1 MKTQEL
7 AEAPTLLVEYVRGLN
22 DQPLVLTLNGQP
34 LCLLLPVEGSDLE
47 TVSLSMNPKFLAII
61 ERSRIRQAV
70 EGGISSEEMRERL
83 GLKPKVDGKEKARA
97 RKPKAKR

>member
-1 MKTQEL
+1 MKTQEI
-7 AEAPTLLVEYVRGLN
+7 AEAPALLAEYVRGLN
-22 DQPLVLTLNGQP
+22 EEPLVLTLNGQP

-83 GLKPKVDGKEKARA
+83 GLPLKADRKDKARK
-97 RKPKAKR
+97 RQSKAKR